1 MKKITVFTLIFC
13 LSIGMFFGYG
23 KTSKA
28 KESVKGTC
36 GATQDIDM
44 EETYLNEQGN
54 LVQEFENGIIVEY
67 FANGEIEVTD
77 QFNVMNANLDELPET
92 GKARIDWVLI
102 GKILWNTIGGCS
114 AVQYVTGYDLC
125 KIALQYLSSP
135 KPNTTYAVYA
145 FKEATHIPGCYPSS
159 SPQCIKYNVKYRF
172 VIMN

>member
-67 FANGEIEVTD
+67 FANGEI
-77 QFNVMNANLDELPET
+77 N
-92 GKARIDWVLI
+92 RSI
-102 GKILWNTIGGCS
+102 
-114 AVQYVTGYDLC
+114 
-125 KIALQYLSSP
+125 
-135 KPNTTYAVYA
+135 
-145 FKEATHIPGCYPSS
+145 
-159 SPQCIKYNVKYRF
+159 
-172 VIMN
+172 